1 MSGGVTF
8 LMLKT
13 EYNFLFS
20 RFDTLR
26 LSKAEDWG
34 MHYEGSVKEDQLYNL
49 LYHNFQENKRLG

>member
-1 MSGGVTF
+1 
-8 LMLKT
+8 MLKT